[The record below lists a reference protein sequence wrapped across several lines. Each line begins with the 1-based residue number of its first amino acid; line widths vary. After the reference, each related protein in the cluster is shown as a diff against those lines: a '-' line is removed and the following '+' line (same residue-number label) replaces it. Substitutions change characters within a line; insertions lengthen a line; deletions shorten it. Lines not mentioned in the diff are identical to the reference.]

1 MAKFGSVKKL
11 SVDEI
16 PTEHRGWFGKV
27 LEGLNPFIQQTS
39 TALSNG
45 LVLADNSRT
54 VKFTTTITTSPTWPM
69 KYNLKDL
76 KERPTA
82 VLIGSLKSTDG
93 FTITAAYCVHWA
105 YDNGQLSY
113 TILGLD
119 SAHSYSATLIAII

>member
-1 MAKFGSVKKL
+1 MAKFNSVKKL

-16 PTEHRGWFGKV
+16 PSEHRGWFGKV

-45 LVLADNSRT
+45 LVLSDNSRT
-54 VKFTTTITTSPTWPM
+54 VKFTSTIAASQTWPM
-69 KYNLKDL
+69 KFNLSSL

-82 VLIGSLKSTDG
+82 VMIGSLKSTDG
-93 FTITAAYCVHWA
+93 FTIVATYCVHWT
-105 YDNGQLSY
+105 YDNGTLSY

-119 SAHSYSATLIAII
+119 SAHPYSATLIAII